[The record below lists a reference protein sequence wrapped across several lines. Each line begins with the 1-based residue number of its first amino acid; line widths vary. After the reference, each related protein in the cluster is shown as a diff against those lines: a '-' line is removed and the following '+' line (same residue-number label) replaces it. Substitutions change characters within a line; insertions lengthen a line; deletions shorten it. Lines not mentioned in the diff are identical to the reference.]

1 MTEPSSIYINFSS
14 KYPPPTDIDD
24 NQYWK
29 IMEKE
34 DVENLPDTT
43 SDNEPNY
50 KYMINHMLDN
60 NYNFWILSSPN
71 KQDRVV
77 YKCSK
82 KNNFI
87 DSEIKDVPP
96 IPPNNYIWLLC
107 KIDYNYNHYNVV
119 EKIINRDTENIDDNT
134 IKLSDITNST
144 NETGNLFWKLAYI
157 EDYGEEEG
165 EEPEEE
171 FINRIMHYYN
181 TGIVQ
186 YIQIEDLSNKDNIL
200 QEFNNFIKTVPNMEW
215 NILDNLPDNYQQ
227 NPNPYGNKPKK
238 TNPNHNYS
246 YISLSL
252 KNFNNIYDKSNISR
266 PENTEN
272 RFDDYP
278 YIRYELNNYIDTIL
292 EIIFKPK
299 NNIDFNKKI
308 YEICINSLKN
318 EDSEKEASLID
329 NIKQELLN
337 TNQDDLFAPN
347 EGTSY
352 LPNFEIIYKEDSN
365 YLQLDF
371 SYIQQT
377 YGKRWTINERD
388 AYDTISRLNK
398 ILNDKNKLQIKNNKK
413 IINQYN
419 LQNYISSYLNNYFN
433 ITNDVLKQFI
443 IKIDKTIINFINLLD
458 NEFLYTSYNNYLY
471 YKNEYKETKALLDKQ
486 LELFLGKIENISDSD
501 ITVLIRNMYFNTF
514 YNYIYLFIEDNLTTL
529 FNKIINKVTYN
540 IVNKLTEDIEN
551 ALNNLYKVTR
561 LVPNDLINIDSNDD
575 LNKKIM
581 LNIENNIAEYK
592 HIRNDFWLYNNDI
605 HIDIQ
610 YKIETYLAN
619 AEELTQD
626 SINNIIKYISE
637 FIDKN
642 HSEFNIDILKLSFKG
657 TTIKTKL
664 KNLFKENIN
673 PGEGIDDTRDLGEE
687 IKDRLKTLRGD

>member
-1 MTEPSSIYINFSS
+1 MTEPDSIYINFSS
-14 KYPPPTDIDD
+14 KYPPPTDIED

-34 DVENLPDTT
+34 DAEKLPDNTDV
-43 SDNEPNY
+43 SKPNY

-60 NYNFWILSSPN
+60 DYNFWILSSSN
-71 KQDRVV
+71 QQDTVV

-96 IPPNNYIWLLC
+96 IPPNNYIWLLH
-107 KIDYNYNHYNVV
+107 KINNNYNVV
-119 EKIINRDTENIDDNT
+119 EKIINRDIDNIDDNT

-144 NETGNLFWKLAYI
+144 NETGNLFWKLVYI
-157 EDYGEEEG
+157 EDYGEQ
-165 EEPEEE
+165 
-171 FINRIMHYYN
+171 FINKVMHYYN

-186 YIQIEDLSNKDNIL
+186 YIKIEDFSNKHDIL
-200 QEFNNFIKTVPNMEW
+200 EQFNNLIKTVPNMEW
-215 NILDNLPDNYQQ
+215 NIIDNLPDNYHQ
-227 NPNPYGNKPKK
+227 NPNPFGYKSKK
-238 TNPNHNYS
+238 TSINDNSYS

-278 YIRYELNNYIDTIL
+278 YIKYELNNYIDTIL

-318 EDSEKEASLID
+318 EDSKKEASLIG

-337 TNQDDLFAPN
+337 TNQDDLFASN

-352 LPNFEIIYKEDSN
+352 LPNFEIIDKEDSN
-365 YLQLDF
+365 YLKINF

-458 NEFLYTSYNNYLY
+458 NEFLYKSYNNYLY
-471 YKNEYKETKALLDKQ
+471 YKNEGSIIRELLDKQ
-486 LELFLGKIENISDSD
+486 LELLFNKIKNNSHSD
-501 ITVLIRNMYFNTF
+501 ILSKLNITDIIRNMYFENF
-514 YNYIYLFIEDNLTTL
+514 YSYIYIFIEHQFINLFSNIVHNENEFNQENLTKILNILYKIYYLDQNYIIN
-529 FNKIINKVTYN
+529 IINNKVKDNSDKLKIESIITNN
-540 IVNKLTEDIEN
+540 IGNNIIIKNKLTN
-551 ALNNLYKVTR
+551 H
-561 LVPNDLINIDSNDD
+561 
-575 LNKKIM
+575 NK
-581 LNIENNIAEYK
+581 NNI
-592 HIRNDFWLYNNDI
+592 YNI
-605 HIDIQ
+605 IT
-610 YKIETYLAN
+610 EELATYLKED
-619 AEELTQD
+619 AEPLPLD

-642 HSEFNIDILKLSFKG
+642 RNEFNINILNFSFNG
-657 TTIKTKL
+657 ITIETKL
-664 KNLFKENIN
+664 KNLIKDNIN
-673 PGEGIDDTRDLGEE
+673 REEEISHGRDLKAQVEE
-687 IKDRLKTLRGD
+687 TLSRLRQG

>member
-1 MTEPSSIYINFSS
+1 MTEPDSIYINFSS
-14 KYPPPTDIDD
+14 KYPPPTDIED

-34 DVENLPDTT
+34 DAEKLPDNTDV
-43 SDNEPNY
+43 SKPNY

-60 NYNFWILSSPN
+60 DYNFWILSSSN
-71 KQDRVV
+71 QQDTVV

-96 IPPNNYIWLLC
+96 IPPNNYIWLLH
-107 KIDYNYNHYNVV
+107 KINNNYNVV
-119 EKIINRDTENIDDNT
+119 EKIINRDIDNIDDNT

-144 NETGNLFWKLAYI
+144 NETGNLFWKLVYI
-157 EDYGEEEG
+157 EDYGEQ
-165 EEPEEE
+165 
-171 FINRIMHYYN
+171 FINKVMHYYN

-186 YIQIEDLSNKDNIL
+186 YIKIEDFSNKHDIL
-200 QEFNNFIKTVPNMEW
+200 EQFNNLIKTVPNMEW
-215 NILDNLPDNYQQ
+215 NIIDNLPDNYQQ
-227 NPNPYGNKPKK
+227 NPNPFGYKSKK
-238 TNPNHNYS
+238 TSINDNSYS

-278 YIRYELNNYIDTIL
+278 YIKYELNNYIDTIL

-318 EDSEKEASLID
+318 EDSKKEASLIG

-337 TNQDDLFAPN
+337 TNQDDLFASN

-352 LPNFEIIYKEDSN
+352 LPNFEIIDKEDSN
-365 YLQLDF
+365 YLKINF

-458 NEFLYTSYNNYLY
+458 NEFLYKSYNNYLY
-471 YKNEYKETKALLDKQ
+471 YKNEGSIIRELLDKQ
-486 LELFLGKIENISDSD
+486 LELLFNKIKNNSHSD
-501 ITVLIRNMYFNTF
+501 ILSKLNITDIIRNMYFENF
-514 YNYIYLFIEDNLTTL
+514 YSYIYIFIEHQFINLFSNIVHNENEFNQENLTKILNILYKIYYLDQNYIIN
-529 FNKIINKVTYN
+529 IINNKVKDNSDKLKIESIITNN
-540 IVNKLTEDIEN
+540 IGNNIIIKNKLTN
-551 ALNNLYKVTR
+551 H
-561 LVPNDLINIDSNDD
+561 
-575 LNKKIM
+575 NK
-581 LNIENNIAEYK
+581 NNI
-592 HIRNDFWLYNNDI
+592 YNI
-605 HIDIQ
+605 IT
-610 YKIETYLAN
+610 EELATYLKED
-619 AEELTQD
+619 AEPLPLD

-642 HSEFNIDILKLSFKG
+642 RNEFNINILNFSFNG
-657 TTIKTKL
+657 ITIETKL
-664 KNLFKENIN
+664 KNLIKDNIN
-673 PGEGIDDTRDLGEE
+673 REEEISHGRDLKAQVEE
-687 IKDRLKTLRGD
+687 TLSRLRQG